1 MAWVALDQG
10 TTEGVPALLEESLR
24 LLGEL
29 GDRRNAAYLLEGW
42 ASLAAAL
49 SSAQPKDQHGS
60 RERAQRAARLF
71 GAAGAV
77 RTASGI
83 PLPPVDRWWYERYL
97 ATARAQL
104 DERSWEAA
112 WAEGQA
118 MTLEQAIAYA
128 LEETSAA

>member
-1 MAWVALDQG
+1 M
-10 TTEGVPALLEESLR
+10 LEESLR

-29 GDRRNAAYLLEGW
+29 GDRRNAAYLLEAW

-49 SSAQPKDQHGS
+49 SSAQPDGQVGA
-60 RERAQRAARLF
+60 RERVQRAARLF

-83 PLPPVDRWWYERYL
+83 PLPPVDRSRYERYL
-97 ATARAQL
+97 AAARAQST
-104 DERSWEAA
+104 EAVWNAA

-118 MTLEQAIAYA
+118 MTLEQAVAYA
-128 LEETSAA
+128 LEDEG